1 MKTAIVKTPGSVSK
15 AAAAR
20 ILNVKLHQIKEV
32 RVLDNRNVVLV
43 VGKGWATFVSF
54 NAFSLDFIALRVQ
67 GAESVK
73 VQPMAAMD
81 LDYLGL
87 YEATSDGGKTWHHV
101 THQSYGGLT
110 SRCSCEDYHFHSESN
125 NSHRC
130 KHIIATETWIRN
142 LSQAR
147 VFAHA

>member
-20 ILNVKLHQIKEV
+20 ILKVKLSQIKEV
-32 RVLDNRNVVLV
+32 RMLEGRNVVLV
-43 VGKGWATFVSF
+43 IGKSWATFVSF

-73 VQPMAAMD
+73 VDATAFYD
-81 LDYLGL
+81 LDFLGM
-87 YEATSDGGKTWHHV
+87 YDASSDNWETLHRV
-101 THQSYGGLT
+101 THRSYDGYP
-110 SRCSCEDYHFHSESN
+110 SRCTCKDYEFHSESN

-130 KHIIATETWIRN
+130 KHIIAVDNWIRN